1 MFYICYYMFTNVRR
15 VIMEDSSNKEYEV
28 TKVAWYYYVENLT
41 QQKIAEIMGVS
52 RITVNKM
59 LDEARNKGIIQ
70 FNIPLQ
76 NLKKIELENK
86 LKEKYNLED
95 VLIIPTGEE
104 DNLKSILGKAA
115 AIYIEN
121 LLENNSYINIGYG
134 ETLNS
139 LIDNLTKTSE
149 KSFSIIS
156 LTGGVMPYL
165 PYYSNSNNKL
175 SLNLIPAPLF
185 MDNLVA
191 AEKIQ
196 QEKSVQDIFDLSSLA
211 SLSVTGIGELSEE
224 ATIQKTGI
232 VSSMDLKKMKMK
244 GAVADILMHFID
256 KDGNLI
262 QSEYENK
269 LISTSLEKLRG
280 MKNIIAVAAGD
291 KKVNAI
297 DASMKTRIFNRLI
310 TDENTARQLILK
322 END

>member
-1 MFYICYYMFTNVRR
+1 
-15 VIMEDSSNKEYEV
+15 MEDSSNKEYEV

-104 DNLKSILGKAA
+104 ENLKSILGKAA

>member
-1 MFYICYYMFTNVRR
+1 
-15 VIMEDSSNKEYEV
+15 MEDSSNKEYEV

-41 QQKIAEIMGVS
+41 QQKIADIMGVS

-76 NLKKIELENK
+76 YLKKIELENE

-104 DNLKSILGKAA
+104 ENLKSILGKAA

-139 LIDNLTKTSE
+139 LIDHLTKTSE

-185 MDNLVA
+185 MDNIEA

-269 LISTSLEKLRG
+269 LVSTSLEKLRG

>member
-1 MFYICYYMFTNVRR
+1 
-15 VIMEDSSNKEYEV
+15 MEDSSNKEYEV

-104 DNLKSILGKAA
+104 ENLKSILGKAA

-121 LLENNSYINIGYG
+121 LLEDNSYINIGYG

>member
-1 MFYICYYMFTNVRR
+1 MYLQMLGVG
-15 VIMEDSSNKEYEV
+15 IMEDSSNKEYEV
-28 TKVAWYYYVENLT
+28 TKVAWHYYVENLT

-70 FNIPLQ
+70 FNIPLKY
-76 NLKKIELENK
+76 LKKIELENK

-104 DNLKSILGKAA
+104 ENLKSILGKAA

-185 MDNLVA
+185 MDNIVA

-269 LISTSLEKLRG
+269 LVSTSLEKLRG

-291 KKVNAI
+291 KKINAI

-310 TDENTARQLILK
+310 TDENTAKQLILK

>member
-1 MFYICYYMFTNVRR
+1 M
-15 VIMEDSSNKEYEV
+15 DDPSNKEYEI

-41 QQKIAEIMGVS
+41 QQKIAELIGVS

-70 FNIPLQ
+70 FNIPLKY
-76 NLKKIELENK
+76 LKKIELEK
-86 LKEKYNLED
+86 AIKEKYNLED

-104 DNLKSILGKAA
+104 ENLKPMLGKAA

-121 LLENNSYINIGYG
+121 LLEDNSYINIGYG

-139 LIDNLTKTSE
+139 LISHLTKTSE

-185 MDNLVA
+185 MDNWDA
-191 AEKIQ
+191 AAKIQ
-196 QEKSVQDIFDLSSLA
+196 LERSVQDIFDLSSLA
-211 SLSVTGIGELSEE
+211 SLSVTGIGELSEDS
-224 ATIQKTGI
+224 TVQKSGI
-232 VSSMDLKKMKMK
+232 ISKMDIKKMLMK

-256 KDGNLI
+256 KDGNVI
-262 QSEYENK
+262 ESEYENK
-269 LISTSLEKLRG
+269 LVSTSLDKLRE
-280 MKNIIAVAAGD
+280 MHNIIAVAAGD
-291 KKVNAI
+291 SKVNAI
-297 DASMKTRIFNRLI
+297 DAAMKTKIFNRLI
-310 TDENTARQLILK
+310 TDENTAKQLLLK